1 MTHPKDPRLNGWKYK
16 SFNLYDKEHE
26 AVVHMYETC
35 SKITGMK
42 QKKIF
47 QLLIQEYYDRIT
59 KYNIINDNK

>member
-16 SFNLYDKEHE
+16 SFNLNDKEHE

-42 QKKIF
+42 QKKIKH
-47 QLLIQEYYDRIT
+47 LLHL
-59 KYNIINDNK
+59 KLKLNCLNILIL